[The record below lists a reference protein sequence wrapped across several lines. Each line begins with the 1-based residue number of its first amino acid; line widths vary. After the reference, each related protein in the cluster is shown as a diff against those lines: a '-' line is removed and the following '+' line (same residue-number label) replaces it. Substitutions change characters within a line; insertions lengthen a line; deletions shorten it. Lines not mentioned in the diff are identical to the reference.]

1 MRLTPA
7 MPNPRNADVVVYLRA
22 LYNGGTDQVMLN
34 LIEEFLERGHSVAM
48 VVDTDNPYSPY
59 RDRLPPEL
67 QYVVLGARGPLA
79 RIVKLRRY
87 LKQGRPRSLLS
98 AGFFPNIV
106 AIIARR
112 LSGVNARL
120 VVTEHN
126 TPTINRQRASP
137 WQARRWFLPFA
148 RLFYPHA
155 DALVAV
161 SNGTAS
167 DLADAIGVEPK
178 RVRRIYNPIVSNALY
193 HQSREAVDHPWFK
206 DNDIPVVIALG
217 RLEPEK
223 NFALLIHAFVHVRR
237 EMACRLVIFGDGSEQ
252 IMLQG
257 LIGALG
263 LADCA
268 QLQHFVPNPHAFTAK
283 ASLLVASSLCEGLS
297 NVLVEAIALG
307 TPVVSTDCP
316 FGPTEVLNAGRY
328 GKLVPVG
335 DPERLAEAMLA
346 TLRQRP
352 QPAPSSWLEQFT
364 TRKSADH
371 YLELLIPQPH

>member
-1 MRLTPA
+1 MRMMPTPK
-7 MPNPRNADVVVYLRA
+7 RGNADVVVYLRA

-34 LIEEFLERGHSVAM
+34 LIEEFIERGRSVAM
-48 VVDTDNPYSPY
+48 VVDVDNPYSPY
-59 RDRLPPEL
+59 RNRLPPEL
-67 QYVVLGARGPLA
+67 DYVVLGAHGPLA
-79 RIVKLRRY
+79 RLIKLHRY
-87 LKQGRPRSLLS
+87 LKHEQPRSLLS
-98 AGFFPNIV
+98 AGFFPNIF

-112 LSGVNARL
+112 LSGLDLRL

-126 TPTINRQRASP
+126 TPTINRQRAAP
-137 WQARRWFLPFA
+137 WEARRWFLPFA

-193 HQSREAVDHPWFK
+193 DQSREAVNHPWFS
-206 DNDIPVVIALG
+206 DSDIPVVIALG

-223 NFALLIHAFVHVRR
+223 NFALLIRAFVHVRR

-252 IMLQG
+252 AMLEKLIDGHG
-257 LIGALG
+257 LT
-263 LADCA
+263 DCA
-268 QLQHFVPNPHAFTAK
+268 QLQHFVPNPHAFTAR

-316 FGPTEVLNAGRY
+316 FGPTEILDAGRY

-335 DPERLAEAMLA
+335 NPEQLAQAMLA
-346 TLRQRP
+346 TLRRRP
-352 QPAPSSWLEQFT
+352 ERVPPSWLEQFT
-364 TRKSADH
+364 TRQSADH
-371 YLELLIPQPH
+371 YLELLIPQAV